1 MEKNKATIRDLH
13 ILYRN
18 SHMSK
23 SRHFA
28 SSMRQKSLNNSL
40 TFLIVII
47 NILLGSVFF
56 ALLSMEIPNYTK
68 WMSACLALFA
78 AFGSGAI
85 NSFNFSKQFEG
96 HRSIANRYL
105 EFGRQC
111 ELLLSKYYDG
121 LISLELLSEQLPS
134 LHEKYHKINVDA
146 EILPT
151 SNADYKKAKKQED
164 HREKQLSYRFE
175 LVQNQINE

>member
-1 MEKNKATIRDLH
+1 MEKNKATIRDLG
-13 ILYRN
+13 ILYKN
-18 SHMSK
+18 AHMSK

-28 SSMRQKSLNNSL
+28 SSMRQKRLNNSL
-40 TFLIVII
+40 TLLIVLI

-56 ALLSMEIPNYTK
+56 ALLSMEIPNYSK
-68 WMSACLALFA
+68 WLSACLALFA

-111 ELLLSKYYDG
+111 ELLLSKYHDG
-121 LISLELLSEQLPS
+121 LSSLEQLSDQLPT

-151 SNADYKKAKKQED
+151 TNGDYRKAKKQED
-164 HREKQLSYRFE
+164 HRQKQLSYRFE
-175 LVQNQINE
+175 FVQNQTQG